1 MINIKK
7 YGEYLILIK
16 EGLIRTHNI
25 LQYETSLSNKLNKYK
40 IQHTINIID
49 KLEFQLIIQNPLES
63 DLQWII
69 NECINLYG
77 YYPSYYF
84 IEMTN
89 GLKNQSKWSD
99 FKYLPNITEIKINF
113 EAKYSDSVYTND
125 IVCPNKLYHLT
136 YQENINKISK
146 IGLYPKTYN
155 RISDHSS
162 RIYLF
167 PDMSQYQNLLS
178 TLKRSDKIN
187 NLPDKKYSLLE
198 IETDNILILHT
209 DPNYRLGYYTY
220 DNIHPSKIKIL

>member
-1 MINIKK
+1 MVN
-7 YGEYLILIK
+7 
-16 EGLIRTHNI
+16 NI

-84 IEMTN
+84 IEI
-89 GLKNQSKWSD
+89 
-99 FKYLPNITEIKINF
+99 PNIAEIKINF